1 MISFDRVTARYP
13 GSDRDALSGVSFVAQ
28 PGELTAVVGPN
39 GSGKTT
45 LVRTLLGRVV
55 TTGGEVHVGGRTI
68 AGLSRRETARL
79 VAVVVQREEPVFP
92 MRVRDYLALAG
103 RPMLGAWSNERK
115 QSESIMSAAIAAGV
129 ASLLDRSTDRLSG
142 GEWQRVR
149 VARGLAQETAA
160 LVIDEPTSAL
170 DIAHEMQI
178 FGLLADLRRD
188 GRTVMVV
195 SHQLDLVARFADRI
209 VLLSDGRIAALGT
222 TREVLVPAVLEDV
235 YGWPLAVVHNDKL
248 QTTSL
253 IPLMRPQGGPESP

>member
-1 MISFDRVTARYP
+1 MITFDAVTARYP
-13 GSDRDALSGVSFVAQ
+13 GSARDAIEGVSFVAQ

-55 TTGGEVHVGGRTI
+55 VTGGVVQVGGRAI
-68 AGLSRRETARL
+68 GGLSRREAARL

-103 RPMLGAWSNERK
+103 RPMLGAWSGNIEQGK
-115 QSESIMSAAIAAGV
+115 SIMSAAVAAGV
-129 ASLLDRSTDRLSG
+129 AGLLDRSTDRLSG

-160 LVIDEPTSAL
+160 LVIDEPTAAL

-178 FGLLADLRRD
+178 FGLLADLRRQ
-188 GRTVMVV
+188 GRTLLVV

-209 VLLSDGRIAALGT
+209 VLLSSGRVAALGT
-222 TREVLVPAVLEDV
+222 TREVMVPSVLGDV
-235 YGWPLAVVHNDKL
+235 YGWPLAVARDDKL
-248 QTTSL
+248 NTTSL
-253 IPLMRPQGGPESP
+253 IPLMRHDGGPPSP